1 MSTNQ
6 NVEKAAV
13 TARERK
19 VLELVQDAV
28 LSVSDEDLHHKTTR
42 GLLAAGS
49 RYVAVKLLAEIAA
62 LTQSTNKAVRTAA
75 KGRK

>member
-1 MSTNQ
+1 M
-6 NVEKAAV
+6 

-42 GLLAAGS
+42 GLVAAGA
-49 RYVAVKLLAEIAA
+49 RYVAVKLLAEIDA
-62 LTQSTNKAVRTAA
+62 LTKAANKAVRTAA

>member
-1 MSTNQ
+1 M
-6 NVEKAAV
+6 

-42 GLLAAGS
+42 GLVAAGA
-49 RYVAVKLLAEIAA
+49 RYVAVKLLTENAGERAA
-62 LTQSTNKAVRTAA
+62 HSRAILALERELNRVK
-75 KGRK
+75 KGRA

>member
-1 MSTNQ
+1 MRVLLQ
-6 NVEKAAV
+6 HGDEV

-42 GLLAAGS
+42 GLVAAGA
-49 RYVAVKLLAEIAA
+49 RYVAEKLLAEIAA
-62 LTQSTNKAVRTAA
+62 LTRSYNRAIRAA
-75 KGRK
+75 GKGKP